1 MQNLDARKMGVNAIK
16 LVPAMGYALYL
27 GGAASAAYII
37 LLGATRGTM
46 QEPKAYKRST
56 RLLKPEQA
64 RNLLAAFDHAAV
76 IGNPLNIHITVHWS
90 ATADMAARIPDRIQ
104 LLIERMR
111 HWLQRRS
118 IPVCHV
124 WVQEPSA
131 RRHENGDVP
140 HFHMLV
146 HVPHLWRTAFD
157 TMLPAWVGGLGA
169 DNAVRIEG
177 VQAQHWRWRNYLA
190 KGVNP
195 RTRDEELQQVAKH
208 KRAANARG
216 LVEGKRC
223 GVSQNTLGP
232 AARAMWQRQQVQQLK
247 AA

>member
-1 MQNLDARKMGVNAIK
+1 
-16 LVPAMGYALYL
+16 
-27 GGAASAAYII
+27 
-37 LLGATRGTM
+37 M
-46 QEPKAYKRST
+46 QEQSGNKRST
-56 RLLKPEQA
+56 HFLKPGQA
-64 RNLLAAFDHAAV
+64 RNLLAAFDHAAA
-76 IGNPLNIHITVHWS
+76 IGNPLNTHVTVHWS
-90 ATADMAARIPDRIQ
+90 ATADMAARVPDRIQ
-104 LLIERMR
+104 QLIERMR
-111 HWLQRRS
+111 HWLRRRGV
-118 IPVCHV
+118 PVCHV

-146 HVPHLWRTAFD
+146 HVPHLWRAAFD
-157 TMLPAWVGGLGA
+157 AMLPAWVGGLGA

-177 VQAQHWRWRNYLA
+177 VLAQHWRWRNYLA

-195 RTRDEELQQVAKH
+195 RTRDEELQKIAKH

-223 GVSQNTLGP
+223 GSSQNTLGT
-232 AARAMWQRQQVQQLK
+232 AARVRWQRQQVQRQLK